1 MKTGTQISLR
11 RKYLKAS
18 LIIVGILSLAS
29 IGLYVWF
36 IHNSNRLLI
45 DLVSEKSGGELKL
58 EVSNVTFNFF
68 SNEVKIHKAKI
79 SSTNKNQSNIAYQVG
94 FQKISLTTNSLLQAF
109 FNNSLEVRKLKLYD
123 PVIEVFKNEKDS
135 STASKNDLY
144 LGMELGKLYHSVNDA
159 ITALNTHSISLINAT
174 VILTNKNS
182 AGNKRLVFSNI
193 YFSLKKL
200 NKHTSSPG
208 KYLDENDILFS
219 SSNQDITF
227 TDGIHKLFFKKLV
240 ITHGKNIILD
250 SCSIVALPGEIS
262 RNSYTIGFKKLALI
276 GVDFDALYRS
286 NIIKAD
292 SVYCEGPAINIHLN
306 SSLPDTNGA
315 IKNIPDPE
323 KIIGDFAGKLDLG
336 FVGIMDGDI
345 HLNIKGKKAQSNI
358 HSGKVNFQIHNLRI
372 NSDSAT
378 PVSISSFDMLIK
390 GYKLYNADSSCLYSF
405 DSVRFANNKLSL
417 NNFSAHTASGINKI
431 RSSRD
436 YTIPYFALLGVDW
449 PELIFKQNLKAKE
462 ALLYRPVIDYTKVAK
477 VSKPVKSTFFNPRH
491 TFDDFME
498 IDLLKIVDGEI
509 NIDWNTDNSLR
520 LLGFNLNLL
529 GDNLTDYKH
538 VNKDDIQS
546 LFFKNGYLK
555 IGGIVAQLQNVTFNA
570 NDEIHA
576 DELSVDNENGG
587 IKAAIRG
594 ISIKNIF
601 PENRNN
607 IVIDGLQWEQ
617 GNILINSIPHGK
629 EKKKPTLIVIK
640 NISARQTQFKFLN
653 GNIEGN
659 AFIKNVEISSLL
671 KSGTHP
677 FILKGLNLQGRSLNF
692 LNSSIRMN
700 ADGFILGDE
709 RQEFSK
715 THFENNGYAGTLVM
729 NIPSMQLAGDI
740 NSFFTDSF
748 HFKNVSLNSPAI
760 DYKKINNTP
769 ADHARSTPQTVKID
783 HLAMHEPVVN
793 IDLQQDMAPK
803 KFILPYSKGSEINAD
818 DIEMLPGEINMA
830 SLKIKTEKIEISGMK
845 NPISIDKEI
854 DAGLTQINIPL
865 SGNTAEWKMMLNS
878 LSLKKSDEFSF
889 NIKENKLLLKDI
901 STGGYGLSASSIR
914 DIRKLIKANPGAWIS
929 TSSAK
934 YQTKNSLWQTGN
946 IKYDGEAKELA
957 VDSINYHPLLSRDSA
972 IRSSPYQMD
981 YIDFTVGNAVFS
993 GINLDKAFNEN
1004 HLYIQKA
1011 DLSRPSINVYRD
1023 KLQPFLFGTRKKL
1036 FTEQIKDI
1044 DMPVSIDKIEIHEGE
1059 VSYTE
1064 KTAKSRQEG
1073 NLRLTHLDGNIINF
1087 KNNQFLPADSL
1098 SVSIAGS
1105 LLDKTSFD
1113 IKISE
1118 SYLDP
1123 LYGFLLKLII
1133 QPSQLNILNP
1143 LLAPL
1148 SNVKFVLGDLDKFD
1162 MNAIGNDN
1170 IAYGDMKF
1178 YYHNLRI
1185 QLLKNGGTEKAS
1197 FIKRAESD
1205 LVNFFF
1211 LKNKNTSGTGRIYFE
1226 RQKDY
1231 SFFNYMNKIIFSGIS
1246 ANISARKNRKF
1257 AKLYRK
1263 NNIPAA
1269 K

>member
-1 MKTGTQISLR
+1 M
-11 RKYLKAS
+11 S
-18 LIIVGILSLAS
+18 LIIVGIFLLAF

-45 DLVSEKSGGELKL
+45 DLVSEKSGGKLKL

-79 SSTNKNQSNIAYQVG
+79 SSTNKDQSEITYRVG
-94 FQKISLTTNSLLQAF
+94 FQKISLTTNSLFQAF
-109 FNNSLEVRKLKLYD
+109 FKNSLEVRKLKLYD
-123 PVIEVFKNEKDS
+123 PVIEVFKSEKDS
-135 STASKNDLY
+135 ITASKNDLS
-144 LGMELGKLYHSVNDA
+144 LGMELGKLYHSVDDA
-159 ITALNTHSISLINAT
+159 IRALNTHSISLINAT
-174 VILTNKNS
+174 VILNNNNS

-193 YFSLKKL
+193 YFTLKKL
-200 NKHTSSPG
+200 NKHKSSTG
-208 KYLDENDILFS
+208 KYLDENDILFN

-227 TDGIHKLFFKKLV
+227 TDGIHKLSFKKLV

-262 RNSYTIGFKKLALI
+262 RNRYSIAFKRLALI

-292 SVYCEGPAINIHLN
+292 SVYCEAPATYINLT
-306 SSLPDTNGA
+306 SPLPDTSGA

-323 KIIGDFAGKLDLG
+323 KIISEFAGNLDLG

-345 HLNIKGKKAQSNI
+345 HLNIKGKKAESNI
-358 HSGKVNFQIHNLRI
+358 HSGKVSFQIHNLRI
-372 NSDSAT
+372 NSDSAS
-378 PVSISSFDMLIK
+378 PVSITSFDMLIK

-405 DSVRFANNKLSL
+405 DSVRFANSKLSL
-417 NNFSAHTASGINKI
+417 NNFSVHTASGINKI
-431 RSSRD
+431 RSSRN
-436 YTIPYFALLGVDW
+436 YFIPYFELLGVDW
-449 PELIFKQNLKAKE
+449 PELIFNQNLKARE
-462 ALLYRPVIDYTKVAK
+462 ALLYKPVIDYTKVAQ

-498 IDLLKIVDGEI
+498 IALLKIVDGEI

-555 IGGIVAQLQNVTFNA
+555 IGGIVAQLRNVTFDE

-576 DELSVDNENGG
+576 NELFVDNANGG

-594 ISIKNIF
+594 IYIKNIF
-601 PENRNN
+601 PENRKN
-607 IVIDGLQWEQ
+607 IVIDGLRWEQ

-629 EKKKPTLIVIK
+629 GKAKSTSVVIK

-653 GNIEGN
+653 GNIEGD
-659 AFIKNVEISSLL
+659 AFIDNVEVSSLL
-671 KSGTHP
+671 KSGTSP
-677 FILKGLNLQGRSLNF
+677 IIVKGLNLKGRSLNF

-709 RQEFSK
+709 RQDFS
-715 THFENNGYAGTLVM
+715 TMHFENNGYAGTLVM
-729 NIPSMQLAGDI
+729 NTPSLQLAGDI
-740 NSFFTDSF
+740 NSFFTNNF
-748 HFKNVSLNSPAI
+748 HFKNISLNLPVI
-760 DYKKINNTP
+760 DYKKINIP
-769 ADHARSTPQTVKID
+769 PPDHAPTTPPTVKID
-783 HLAMHEPVVN
+783 HLAMHEPVIN
-793 IDLQQDMAPK
+793 IDMQKDMAPK
-803 KFILPYSKGSEINAD
+803 KFMMPYSKGSEIKAD
-818 DIEMLPGEINMA
+818 DIEIFPGEIKMA
-830 SLKIKTEKIEISGMK
+830 SLKIKTKKIQITDAK

-854 DAGLTQINIPL
+854 DASLGKINVPL
-865 SGNTAEWKMMLNS
+865 NGNGAEWSMMVNS
-878 LSLKKSDEFSF
+878 LSLKNSNGFSF
-889 NIKENKLLLKDI
+889 NIKDNKLLLKDI
-901 STGGYGLSASSIR
+901 SVAGIGLSASSIGN
-914 DIRKLIKANPGAWIS
+914 IRKLINANPSAWIS
-929 TSSAK
+929 TSSAS
-934 YQTKNSLWQTGN
+934 YETKNCLWQTGN
-946 IKYDGEAKELA
+946 IKYKGEAQKLT
-957 VDSINYHPLLSRDSA
+957 VDSISYSPLLSRDSA

-981 YIDFTVGNAVFS
+981 YIDFTIGNLVFS

-1004 HLYIQKA
+1004 HLHIQKA
-1011 DLSRPSINVYRD
+1011 DLNHPSINVYRD
-1023 KLQPFLFGTRKKL
+1023 KLPPFQFGRKKL

-1044 DMPVSIDKIEIHEGE
+1044 DMPLSIDNLAVHEGE

-1073 NLRLTHLDGNIINF
+1073 NLRLSHLNGNILKVENTHF
-1087 KNNQFLPADSL
+1087 QPADSL
-1098 SVSIAGS
+1098 SVSLAGS
-1105 LLDKTSFD
+1105 LLDKASFD
-1113 IKISE
+1113 IKIRE
-1118 SYLDP
+1118 SYSDP
-1123 LYGFLLKLII
+1123 LYGFLIKLAI
-1133 QPSQLNILNP
+1133 QPTGLAILNP

-1148 SNVKFVLGDLDKFD
+1148 SNVKFVLGDIDKFE
-1162 MNAIGNDN
+1162 MNAVGNEN
-1170 IAYGDMKF
+1170 IAHGDMKF

-1231 SFFNYMNKIIFSGIS
+1231 SFFNYMNKIIFSGITS
-1246 ANISARKNRKF
+1246 NISARKNRKF

-1263 NNIPAA
+1263 NNFSTSE
-1269 K
+1269 